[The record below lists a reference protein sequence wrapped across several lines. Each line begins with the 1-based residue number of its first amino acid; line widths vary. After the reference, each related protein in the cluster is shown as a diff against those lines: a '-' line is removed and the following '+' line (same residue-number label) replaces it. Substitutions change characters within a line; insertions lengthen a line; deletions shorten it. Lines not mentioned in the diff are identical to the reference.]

1 MAATEGIEVE
11 YMPLLPGKGLLGL
24 YVRTEHGAAIVL
36 DSSLPANPRLERCV
50 MAEEMGHHYTVPGT
64 SAFVA
69 CTSAT
74 LRTAHRRDEARAIR
88 WACDYL
94 IPVNDFLGALR
105 EGVTSVED
113 LADLFYVTPWMVQ
126 ARFRFLPKHIRSCRR
141 RRLCRRWTCLGCP
154 EAA

>member
-1 MAATEGIEVE
+1 MAATEGVHVE
-11 YMPLLPGKGLLGL
+11 YMPLLPSKGFLGL
-24 YVRTEHGAAIVL
+24 YVRTRHGAAIVL

-74 LRTAHRRDEARAIR
+74 LRTAYRRDEARALR

-94 IPVNDFLGALR
+94 MPVHDFLRALR
-105 EGVTSVED
+105 EGVTAVED

-126 ARFRFLPKHIRSCRR
+126 VRFRFLPHHEYACRR
-141 RRLCRRWTCLGCP
+141 RRLCRRWTCLGFHL
-154 EAA
+154 AA